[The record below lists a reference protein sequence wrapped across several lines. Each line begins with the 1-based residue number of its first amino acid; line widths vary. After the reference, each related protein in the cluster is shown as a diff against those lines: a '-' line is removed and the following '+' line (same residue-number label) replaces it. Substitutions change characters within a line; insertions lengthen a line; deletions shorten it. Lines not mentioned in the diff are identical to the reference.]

1 MSVGIITDEVAMIN
15 PEDAFRMEF
24 LEQARSSISAFESG
38 WLR

>member
-24 LEQARSSISAFESG
+24 LEQARLNLCF
-38 WLR
+38 R

>member
-24 LEQARSSISAFESG
+24 TLQTVFNLS
-38 WLR
+38 L